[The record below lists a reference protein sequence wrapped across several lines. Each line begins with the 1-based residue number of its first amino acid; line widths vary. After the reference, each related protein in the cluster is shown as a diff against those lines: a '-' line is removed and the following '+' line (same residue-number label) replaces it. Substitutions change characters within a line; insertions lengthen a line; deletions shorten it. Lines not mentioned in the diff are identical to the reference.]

1 LGLRNETKLA
11 LFFVIASALLGFTQV
26 PNAFA
31 DPANTQVE
39 IIDMD
44 GDKTT
49 FKITDPDGVGYQ
61 LVIASGGGGGGC
73 LLPPSTMITFEV
85 PLGAI
90 GDLTVTDC
98 QQPSDTTRWI
108 VSEDGVTQVDGI
120 PFQPQLVGGVFI
132 TIDTTSLLLAYGL
145 VNSWWMAPIGIGI
158 GLGIYLVKRR
168 F

>member
-1 LGLRNETKLA
+1 MNKI
-11 LFFVIASALLGFTQV
+11 LFTVLFTVSFVVLLDSQK
-26 PNAFA
+26 AFA

-39 IIDMD
+39 IIDID

-49 FKITDPDGVGYQ
+49 FKITDPDGVRYQ
-61 LVIASGGGGGGC
+61 LQIGFGGGGGIIAIPC
-73 LLPPSTMITFEV
+73 LLPPNTMITFEI
-85 PLGAI
+85 PLGAG

-158 GLGIYLVKRR
+158 GVGIYLVKRR